1 MNILIICYYF
11 YPNNR
16 IASFRLES
24 FAKYFQQAG
33 HKVTVIAEGDHDET
47 RNWNG
52 CEVHYI
58 KNPVLPDS
66 KLKELVKRQKR
77 WQIRRV
83 LNALENR
90 IFMHEICW
98 RFRTAKKVKSLFLK
112 EQFDVILSTCGPM
125 APHHVALNLR
135 KKGYKFFWI
144 ADIRDEITKHPY
156 QRKSTARRLK
166 SIEYK
171 ILKNADLVTSVSKP
185 IIDDFK
191 TICPHDRYLE
201 IKNGYDYEEYHGVNF
216 QPKFTM
222 AYTGNFEYYITPKK
236 WFKAFVEL
244 IKEGRIPSDSLI
256 KIVGSRVYN
265 RADYNEDEIK
275 RNVIRIPEVPHDEA
289 IRISTTETDVL
300 VMMHPS
306 GRKGVYS
313 GKVFDYL
320 ASNKPI
326 LALYDPNDVVGGLL
340 AETKAGFT
348 VDESDHEGIK
358 EAIVKCYNIWKN
370 RIVLN
375 RDWDKIRQYSRRNQA
390 RILLD
395 YLQHNLSAQH
405 SDPVPPILF

>member
-144 ADIRDEITKHPY
+144 SRY
-156 QRKSTARRLK
+156 Q
-166 SIEYK
+166 
-171 ILKNADLVTSVSKP
+171 
-185 IIDDFK
+185 
-191 TICPHDRYLE
+191 
-201 IKNGYDYEEYHGVNF
+201 G
-216 QPKFTM
+216 
-222 AYTGNFEYYITPKK
+222 
-236 WFKAFVEL
+236 
-244 IKEGRIPSDSLI
+244 
-256 KIVGSRVYN
+256 
-265 RADYNEDEIK
+265 
-275 RNVIRIPEVPHDEA
+275 
-289 IRISTTETDVL
+289 
-300 VMMHPS
+300 
-306 GRKGVYS
+306 
-313 GKVFDYL
+313 
-320 ASNKPI
+320 
-326 LALYDPNDVVGGLL
+326 
-340 AETKAGFT
+340 
-348 VDESDHEGIK
+348 
-358 EAIVKCYNIWKN
+358 
-370 RIVLN
+370 
-375 RDWDKIRQYSRRNQA
+375 
-390 RILLD
+390 
-395 YLQHNLSAQH
+395 
-405 SDPVPPILF
+405 